1 MLGLPV
7 KAIQSAKKGKQAY
20 SSLDS
25 KSKSAVNIAM
35 ALGAI
40 GALVL
45 GYKMVSGMGD
55 MFKSITGQKWNEERK
70 AEESKERADISDAL
84 KDQKENPSL
93 SKMSAKNI
101 ANSLFQAFLNT
112 QPDWSQNLWDE
123 GTDESAVYACL
134 KLLKNSSDWL
144 LVSREYGMPRRRNLA
159 TELSYELTTGEMGKV
174 REILSKIGVTI

>member
-7 KAIQSAKKGKQAY
+7 KAIQTAKQGKQVY

-55 MFKSITGQKWNEERK
+55 MFKSVTGQKWNEERK
-70 AEESKERADISDAL
+70 AEESKERADISNAL
-84 KDQKENPSL
+84 RDQQENPSL

-101 ANSLFQAFLNT
+101 ANSMFQAFLNT

-123 GTDESAVYACL
+123 GTDEKAIYACL

-144 LVSREYGMPRRRNLA
+144 LVSMEYGMPRRRNLA
-159 TELSYELTTGEMGKV
+159 SELSYELNTGEMGKV

>member
-1 MLGLPV
+1 MLGLPT
-7 KAIQSAKKGKQAY
+7 KAIQSAKRGKEAY

-25 KSKSAVNIAM
+25 KSKSAVNIVVAV
-35 ALGAI
+35 GAI
-40 GALVL
+40 GALFL

-84 KDQKENPSL
+84 RDQKENPSL
-93 SKMSAKNI
+93 SQMSAKNI

>member
-1 MLGLPV
+1 MLGLPT
-7 KAIQSAKKGKQAY
+7 KAIQSAKGGKEAY

-25 KSKSAVNIAM
+25 KSKSAVNIVVAV
-35 ALGAI
+35 GAI
-40 GALVL
+40 GALFL

-84 KDQKENPSL
+84 RDQKENPSL
-93 SKMSAKNI
+93 SQMSAKNI

-174 REILSKIGVTI
+174 RETLSKIGVTI

>member
-1 MLGLPV
+1 MLGLPT
-7 KAIQSAKKGKQAY
+7 KAIQSTKRGKEAY

-25 KSKSAVNIAM
+25 KSKSAVNIVVAV
-35 ALGAI
+35 GAI
-40 GALVL
+40 GALFL

-84 KDQKENPSL
+84 RDQKENPSL
-93 SKMSAKNI
+93 SQMSAKNI